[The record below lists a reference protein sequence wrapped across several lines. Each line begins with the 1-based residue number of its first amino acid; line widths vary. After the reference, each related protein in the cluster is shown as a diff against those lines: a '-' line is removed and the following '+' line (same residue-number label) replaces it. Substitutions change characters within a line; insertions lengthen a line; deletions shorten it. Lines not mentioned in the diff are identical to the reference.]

1 MSDGAATWQQTV
13 NAWCGESAIFRYLVK
28 RVSKFINSGV
38 ASPQRTVTILPM
50 YATDTILR
58 FAFPAG
64 RLGSTRIRVSFLFVV
79 VALAVSWRLDSLL
92 YGGMATGILL
102 FSVLAHEL
110 THLLIAR
117 STGGDMDEMRLW
129 PLGGLSEPHGRGFLQ
144 DHVHTMMG
152 GPVVNLLLALTCI
165 ITLNVDQVLEL
176 LNPFE
181 TFVIEPDEALSVTA
195 WRLAFLTN
203 WVLFLVNML
212 PITPFD
218 NGVLMRTYLTTRFT
232 EGESRDLIIRLGL
245 VVAIFGMLT
254 GFIFNLSGL
263 VAVSAIVLVFQI
275 HDNVRWHEIQSEHVA
290 LSQYDMLPSESLEED
305 WLDDDDSEYTLTD
318 DDSLDRWRDDR
329 ELEQQRLEQEERQ
342 REEAQVDDIL
352 TKIHEDGRDSLTT
365 SELRLLNRMSDR
377 LRNRRQHS

>member
-1 MSDGAATWQQTV
+1 M
-13 NAWCGESAIFRYLVK
+13 FRFLDK
-28 RVSKFINSGV
+28 PLPKFINSGV
-38 ASPQRTVTILPM
+38 ASRQRSVTIRSM

-64 RLGSTRIRVSFLFVV
+64 RLGSTRIRISFLFVV
-79 VALAVSWRLDSLL
+79 FALAVSWRLDSVL
-92 YGGMATGILL
+92 YGAIATGVLL

-165 ITLNVDQVLEL
+165 ITLNVDHVMGL
-176 LNPFE
+176 LNPFAP
-181 TFVIEPDEALSVTA
+181 FDVPVDEAMSVTA
-195 WRLAFLTN
+195 WRMAFQIN

-232 EGESRDLIIRLGL
+232 EAESRDLIIRLGL
-245 VVAIFGMLT
+245 VMSIFGMLT
-254 GFIFNLSGL
+254 GFVFGLSSL
-263 VAVSAIVLVFQI
+263 VMVSAIVLVFQI
-275 HDNVRWHEIQSEHVA
+275 HDNVRWHEIQGEHVA
-290 LSQYDMLPSESLEED
+290 LSQYDMLPSESLEEE
-305 WLDDDDSEYTLTD
+305 WLDEEESEYTLTD

-329 ELEQQRLEQEERQ
+329 EQEQLRLEQEERR

-352 TKIHEDGRDSLTT
+352 TKIHQDGRDSLTT